1 MDMPALIAKGDAAA
15 AARNWAEAEVSYRAA
30 LVQDGQS
37 LRALRGLGDALISQ
51 QKFTDAETVWRR
63 VVTLAPQQADAQ
75 QMLGLILLH
84 RRETEG
90 ARRHLSAALALN
102 PNLPKACF
110 NMGHLSYIAGDRAGA
125 IAYFQRAHTLAPHD
139 PKALAA
145 LTQTLNEIQREPEAA
160 AVATK
165 GLAVLEA
172 AGGAS
177 PAALYEV
184 RHHLAHAYRRMGD
197 TVRLSEVYRAVV
209 AADPHDQVAQHLL
222 AAAQGVTTDAHASAF
237 AKAFFDNL
245 APNFDTHLVQRLEYS
260 SPQVLTAGLRALR
273 PASDS
278 FAAVLDLGC
287 GTGLM
292 AEGLATHYAL
302 AHLVGVDLS
311 EKMLHQA
318 RKRGRYHRLIAGDLA
333 AAAAAMDEPFDLA
346 VAADVFVYLG
356 DLAPIH
362 RAVQRILVPTGL
374 FVFTTETGATPSF
387 MLASNGHYKHGVDY
401 LADLAAA
408 TGFTVVRIEQAPIR
422 KEAADIVMGH
432 YVYLAKN

>member
-15 AARNWAEAEVSYRAA
+15 AARSWAEAEISYRAA
-30 LVQDGQS
+30 LVEDGQG

-51 QKFTDAETVWRR
+51 QKFADAEAVWRS

-90 ARRHLSAALALN
+90 ARVHLSAALALN
-102 PNLPKACF
+102 PNLPKASF
-110 NMGHLSYIAGDRAGA
+110 NMGHLSYIAGDRASA

-145 LTQTLNEIQREPEAA
+145 LTQTLNEVQREPEAA
-160 AVATK
+160 ATAVK

-177 PAALYEV
+177 PAALNDI
-184 RHHLAHAYRRMGD
+184 RHHLVHAYRRMGD
-197 TVRLSEVYRAVV
+197 TVRLVEVYRAAI
-209 AADPHDQVAQHLL
+209 AADPDDQVAQHLL
-222 AAAQGVTTDAHASAF
+222 AAAQGLTTDAHAAAF

-245 APNFDTHLVQRLEYS
+245 APNFDTHLVQRLGYG
-260 SPQVLTAGLRALR
+260 SPTVLTAGLRALR
-273 PASDS
+273 PAPDS

-302 AHLVGVDLS
+302 PRLVGLDLS
-311 EKMLHQA
+311 EKMLHEA
-318 RKRGRYHRLIAGDLA
+318 GKRGRYHHLIAGEVTGA
-333 AAAAAMDEPFDLA
+333 TAAMDERFDLV
-346 VAADVFVYLG
+346 VAADVFIYLG

-362 RAVQRILVPTGL
+362 RAVQRVLAPKGL
-374 FVFTTETGATPSF
+374 FAFTTEVGTAPSF
-387 MLASNGHYKHGVDY
+387 TLANNGHYKHGVDY
-401 LADLAAA
+401 LTGLAAA
-408 TGFTVVRIEQAPIR
+408 TGFTVVRTEQAPIR
-422 KEAADIVMGH
+422 KEATDTVMGH
-432 YVYLAKN
+432 YIYLEKA